1 MTIYRVLVAS
11 LSVMAAFAN
20 AQTPDH
26 NADAPYLQSQPA
38 ASQHLHLHSS
48 VAAPLPASRRAAAST
63 PTAANVISAVCPE
76 PQAVCGYVTVPL
88 DYAHP
93 NGRTLQIYFEQY
105 VHSAP
110 GPAVSAIFA
119 NFGGPGATVTGG
131 RDFDQYLFGPDLD
144 VHDLV
149 LIDDRGTGL
158 SATIHCSELQHG
170 TAPLAQ
176 AEADCAEQLGDSAS
190 RYGSGDIAQD
200 MDEVR
205 AALGYNQVD
214 YFGASYGGMDVVAY
228 ATRFGAHL
236 RSVVLDAPLGPPGAN
251 EFMRLRFRT
260 HSDPRMVRL
269 VCARSLLCGPEHPG
283 ATSEFAA
290 LIESIQQ
297 HPIEGS
303 TFDASGNPMYV
314 RVDETALLNFVVT
327 YPENFVNTGE
337 ILAAARALTYGD
349 TAPLLRLDAEGIFSD
364 IGDSGN
370 PTGFS
375 AGDFYASACVT
386 TGQAW
391 DWSESISQRRGRY
404 DEAVA
409 ELPVDYF
416 APFSNSAPTGIL
428 FSDAGLG
435 CLWWQEPTPATPL
448 TPPHPRY
455 PSVPTLVLDGDIDN
469 RVPLEETKLVAGLF
483 PHYTFVTIP
492 EAGHETVGYSLCAQ
506 SLVAKFIEKLSAGDP
521 SCADTPE
528 LVFPAVGNFPILAYY
543 AHPAQV
549 ASSGSNQIGIKE
561 RKVVTVAV
569 AAAIDALQRSII
581 GSGTGVGLR
590 GGTFQTTF
598 GASWTTTLANCAFS
612 TDVLVNGTVIWGAD
626 NSIDADLAVSG
637 PGTAGG
643 TLHVRGFWQVP
654 GPVGN
659 FTITG
664 ALGGQHVAVLVPEA

>member
-1 MTIYRVLVAS
+1 MAIYRKLIAS
-11 LSVMAAFAN
+11 LSVMAALAN
-20 AQTPDH
+20 AQTPER
-26 NADAPYLQSQPA
+26 NADVPHLQNKPGA
-38 ASQHLHLHSS
+38 AQHLQRSWPA
-48 VAAPLPASRRAAAST
+48 AAPLSTSRRVAAST
-63 PTAANVISAVCPE
+63 PAAANVIPAVCPE
-76 PQAVCGYVTVPL
+76 PQAICGYVTVPL

-93 NGRTLQIYFEQY
+93 DGRTLRIYFEQY

-119 NFGGPGATVTGG
+119 NFGGPGASVTGG
-131 RDFDQYLFGPDLD
+131 RDFDQYLFGPNLD

-158 SATIHCSELQHG
+158 SATIRCQELQHG

-176 AEADCAEQLGDSAS
+176 AETDCAEQLGDAAS

-205 AALGYNQVD
+205 AALGYDQVD
-214 YFGASYGGMDVVAY
+214 YFGASYGGMDVIAY

-283 ATSEFAA
+283 ATSEFEA
-290 LIESIQQ
+290 LIESIQH

-314 RVDETALLNFVVT
+314 HVDETALLNFVVT

-337 ILAAARALTYGD
+337 ILAAARALTHGD
-349 TAPLLRLDAEGIFSD
+349 TAPLLRLDAEGIFSA
-364 IGDSGN
+364 IGDSGDA
-370 PTGFS
+370 TAYS

-391 DWSESISQRRGRY
+391 DWSESVPERRGSY
-404 DEAVA
+404 NDAVQ
-409 ELPVDYF
+409 ELPEDYF
-416 APFSNSAPTGIL
+416 APFSKSAPTGIL

-448 TPPHPRY
+448 TPPHPMY

-492 EAGHETVGYSLCAQ
+492 EAGHETVGYSICAQ
-506 SLVAKFIEKLSAGDP
+506 TLVAKFIEKLTAGDP

-528 LVFPAVGNFPILAYY
+528 LVFPAVGQFPILAAY
-543 AHPAQV
+543 AHPAPV
-549 ASSGSNQIGIKE
+549 DSSGSNQIGIPE

-590 GGTFQTTF
+590 GGTFQTVF
-598 GASWTTTLANCAFS
+598 GESWTTTLANCAFS

-626 NSIDADLAVSG
+626 DSIDADLAVSG
-637 PGTAGG
+637 AGTAGG

-654 GPVGN
+654 GPVGY
-659 FTITG
+659 FKITG
-664 ALGGQHVAVLVPEA
+664 SLGGKHVAVLVPEA